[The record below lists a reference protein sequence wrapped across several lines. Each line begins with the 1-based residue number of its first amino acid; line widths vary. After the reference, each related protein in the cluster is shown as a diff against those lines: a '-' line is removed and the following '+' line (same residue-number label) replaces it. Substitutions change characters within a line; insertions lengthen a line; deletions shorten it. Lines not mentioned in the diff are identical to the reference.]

1 MRFEALISSA
11 LSATLYTSLAA
22 AVVLDTEGLPETGL
36 NTSSW
41 VAGVK
46 PPLEDMFSLHD
57 MQLAAKNFLGGT
69 QYAFIRTGSLDEH
82 TYHANLDI
90 WKQIKLRPHQSHG
103 RDVANASTE
112 QTIFGTKF
120 SVPFFIAPVAYSSYT
135 DPENGELNLV
145 RAAGKQ
151 GALYVLYPLV
161 NRTRLLEQLAEAEAT
176 GYKAIFL
183 TVDNPTIQGIRTRAR
198 RVGAPDASG
207 TYSTDRSLESV
218 VELQKLTKLP
228 IIPKGIVSWE
238 DAKKCLDLGFKA
250 IYVSNH
256 GGRLIDTAPTA
267 VEIILD
273 IHKNA
278 PEVLASMEVYA
289 DGGVRHGTDIAK
301 LLALGVKAVGI
312 GRSAVFSNSW
322 GEEGVEKFFNLLK
335 TELTTTMKLLG
346 VSEISQL
353 DRTYIALGG
362 SATGV
367 EGWRDCDLNAAYGD
381 A

>member
-82 TYHANLDI
+82 TNQTSAPPI
-90 WKQIKLRPHQSHG
+90 HG

-198 RVGAPDASG
+198 RVGAPDASI
-207 TYSTDRSLESV
+207 L
-218 VELQKLTKLP
+218 
-228 IIPKGIVSWE
+228 E

-256 GGRLIDTAPTA
+256 GGQR
-267 VEIILD
+267 
-273 IHKNA
+273 

-353 DRTYIALGG
+353 DRTYLALGG

>member
-151 GALYVLYPLV
+151 GALRGNIGTLYPLV

-267 VEIILD
+267 V
-273 IHKNA
+273 
-278 PEVLASMEVYA
+278 LASMEVYA

-353 DRTYIALGG
+353 DRTYVNTKAI
-362 SATGV
+362 
-367 EGWRDCDLNAAYGD
+367 ENAIF
-381 A
+381 